1 MNSSDDVAFHLD
13 KTYFSDLGDHK
24 GIKKGDLG
32 HFSRK
37 IAGSM
42 VFTMSERCEGSRTR
56 VLEGSNAQN
65 SSFRG
70 VEMELERAG
79 ACLLKTRALL
89 MRPKSSFLIT
99 PMGPTRLRTSEN
111 Q

>member
-13 KTYFSDLGDHK
+13 KTSFSDLCDHK

-32 HFSRK
+32 HFSRN
-37 IAGSM
+37 IASSM

-70 VEMELERAG
+70 SKWSWSVRAHV
-79 ACLLKTRALL
+79 CLKAEH
-89 MRPKSSFLIT
+89 F
-99 PMGPTRLRTSEN
+99 
-111 Q
+111 

>member
-1 MNSSDDVAFHLD
+1 MASQKQETSKTHQFLD
-13 KTYFSDLGDHK
+13 IGGTVRGLTGA
-24 GIKKGDLG
+24 
-32 HFSRK
+32 SRGGVPRN
-37 IAGSM
+37 IDAST
-42 VFTMSERCEGSRTR
+42 VFTMVERCQGSRTR

-79 ACLLKTRALL
+79 ACLLKSLALL

-99 PMGPTRLRTSEN
+99 PIEPTRLRASEN

>member
-13 KTYFSDLGDHK
+13 KTYFSDLCDHK

-32 HFSRK
+32 HFSRN

-70 VEMELERAG
+70 VEVDFVRAG
-79 ACLLKTRALL
+79 ACFLHRIAL
-89 MRPKSSFLIT
+89 
-99 PMGPTRLRTSEN
+99 N
-111 Q
+111 